1 MTDKAPLVGG
11 VLHDSGTFYLLVET
25 DDADDDESVV
35 AVGHAEGDR
44 IVLNELT
51 GLEEIASMIC
61 LSADWAV
68 LGQAACLTAEGLVY
82 FLTPSGAQPEIVPGS
97 GYSRDDSRGLGR
109 MTTLGEASGWLFAMG
124 FGGQV
129 YRRRVDSGW
138 EDIGVRPLSDMPPS
152 PPSLLT
158 VAPGPAP
165 ESFVFGGLNVSEYE
179 DTDEIEAAD
188 EEDDSDR
195 LAELILAAVGDD
207 TLTIRM
213 FNGTWTEN
221 EFDVEGIA
229 APILVEGA
237 SSWLIFVS
245 TGTIWRT
252 SEFRSFEEVFA
263 TEQPQDG
270 WGDVK
275 QWNGRP
281 LVLNDDSLFV
291 LQGNTLV
298 DFPDPLPTQ
307 DTSCLSV
314 SPSAAGLAAVHRNVV
329 QLYDG
334 TSWSLLTPVL
344 G

>member
-1 MTDKAPLVGG
+1 MSNNVPLVGG
-11 VLHDSGTFYLLVET
+11 LLHDSGTFYLMVET
-25 DDADDDESVV
+25 DDADENESVV
-35 AVGHAEGDR
+35 AAGRAEGR
-44 IVLNELT
+44 QIILNELT
-51 GLEEIASMIC
+51 NTENFVSMIG
-61 LSADWAV
+61 LSADWAE
-68 LGQAACLTAEGLVY
+68 LGQAACLTAEGLLY

-97 GYSRDDSRGLGR
+97 GYSRDDSHGLGH
-109 MTTLGEASGWLFAMG
+109 MTTLGEASGWLFATG

-138 EDIGVRPLSDMPPS
+138 ENISVPPS
-152 PPSLLT
+152 SDKPPRPPSLLA
-158 VAPGPAP
+158 VAPGPVP
-165 ESFVFGGLNVSEYE
+165 NSFVFGGLNVSEYE

-188 EEDDSDR
+188 EEDDADR
-195 LAELILAAVGDD
+195 LADLILAAVGDD

-213 FNGTWTEN
+213 FNGTWIEN

-237 SSWLIFVS
+237 STWLIFVS

-252 SEFRSFEEVFA
+252 SDFRSFEEVFA

-275 QWNGRP
+275 QWNGQP
-281 LVLNDDSLFV
+281 LVLNEDALHLLD
-291 LQGNTLV
+291 GAELV
-298 DFPDPLPTQ
+298 DFPDPFPALETP
-307 DTSCLSV
+307 CLSI
-314 SPSAAGLAAVHRNVV
+314 SPSAAGLAAIHRTAV

-334 TSWSLLTPVL
+334 RSWSRLTPVL